1 LPRPGSAGSSIE
13 GSSGRTRSDP
23 AAGAGHNR
31 TVRSPTQRQLAPVEV
46 ARYADRAFG
55 VGIDEC
61 AELPG
66 GGFAAVWRVAL
77 ADGRLVVLKV
87 GPSPEARLLRYEAG
101 LIAAEAHYFRLVAA
115 RAPQVP
121 MPRVLHHED
130 DWLFTGYLSGAP
142 LAGEETAVRRQ
153 LGAAVAHLH
162 AVTGDRFGYS
172 GERAHASTWRVAF
185 AAIIDDLLADAADWQ
200 VSLPVPPEVVRSTVA
215 AHAGRLAA
223 VTRPALLH
231 FDLWD
236 GNVLVG
242 TDPAGAPAL
251 SGLVDGERYLYGDP
265 LIDFVSPALFRRIED
280 QPDHPFLLGY
290 ADTTGTP
297 VRFDAASRCRLAL
310 YRLHLYL
317 LMLVEMPSRG
327 MTGPAGRPRTEQL
340 TTLLRQ
346 ELDYLGGG

>member
-1 LPRPGSAGSSIE
+1 
-13 GSSGRTRSDP
+13 
-23 AAGAGHNR
+23 
-31 TVRSPTQRQLAPVEV
+31 LAPVEV

-55 VGIDEC
+55 VGIDGC

-87 GPSPEARLLRYEAG
+87 GPSTEVRLLRYEAG
-101 LIAAEAHYFRLVAA
+101 LIAAEADYFRLVAA

-121 MPRVLHHED
+121 VPRVLHHED

-142 LAGEETAVRRQ
+142 LNGDGVAGDGTVVRRQ
-153 LGAAVAHLH
+153 LGATVAHLH

-172 GERAHASTWRVAF
+172 GDRAHASTWQAAF
-185 AAIIDDLLADAADWQ
+185 TAIIEDLLADAADWQ
-200 VSLPVPPEVVRSTVA
+200 VSLPVPPQVVRSTVA
-215 AHAGRLAA
+215 VHAGQLAA

-236 GNVLVG
+236 GNVLAG

-265 LIDFVSPALFRRIED
+265 LIDFVAPALFRRIED

-297 VRFDAASRCRLAL
+297 VRFDAATRCRLAL

-327 MTGPAGRPRTEQL
+327 MTDPAGHRRAEQL

-346 ELDYLGGG
+346 ELDHLNGG